1 MENNYI
7 DMIEETPTLLTKKCK
22 MISLAIK
29 LFLQT
34 TAILIALFSWYLYDY
49 FIAIGVFLLSFIV
62 MGIVR
67 SKIIHSVIPP
77 KQREYDYDD
86 KEIADW
92 FTAKEICLYLN

>member
-34 TAILIALFSWYLYDY
+34 TAIFIALFSWYLYDY

-62 MGIVR
+62 MGIIR

-77 KQREYDYDD
+77 KQREHNYDD

-92 FTAKEICLYLN
+92 FTSRELCLD

>member
-7 DMIEETPTLLTKKCK
+7 DMMEETPILLTKKCK
-22 MISLAIK
+22 MISLAVK

-34 TAILIALFSWYLYDY
+34 ITIFIALISWYFYDY

-77 KQREYDYDD
+77 KQREYNYND

-92 FTAKEICLYLN
+92 FTSRELCLELS